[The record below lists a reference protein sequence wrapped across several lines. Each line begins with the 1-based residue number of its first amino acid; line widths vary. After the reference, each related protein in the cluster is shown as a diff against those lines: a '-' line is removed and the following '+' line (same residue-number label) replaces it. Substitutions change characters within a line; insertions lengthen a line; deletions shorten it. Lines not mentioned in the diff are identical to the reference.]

1 MKKSTIV
8 PLIFLLSGCPG
19 GGVPVSQQRS
29 VFKQGDTI
37 CFTVNKTD
45 VLERYSI
52 YYSPDRKYTV
62 IKADDGI
69 SLKYP
74 DTCFKIKLKNGY
86 IYNIS
91 YSLNNKSYSDS
102 FFIDNDGNY

>member
-1 MKKSTIV
+1 MKKSTII

-19 GGVPVSQQRS
+19 GGVPVPQQRS

-52 YYSPDRKYTV
+52 YYSPGRKYTV

-74 DTCFKIKLKNGY
+74 DTCFKIKLKHGY
-86 IYNIS
+86 IYN
-91 YSLNNKSYSDS
+91 
-102 FFIDNDGNY
+102 